1 MQTHDCEPTLTDTQ
15 VLEFCKTGY
24 HMIEAAVPPK
34 INERVVAAMDEQWDR
49 GGRQMH
55 SFTEQDWFV
64 ESVLANPAAAG
75 AARSLLGANFAL
87 PNWAT
92 WFREESPV
100 PANQWHIDG
109 GSMFDGQMNT
119 LKWFYY
125 PTACPEAMGPT
136 EFVPG
141 SHHVTNQVRFMAHYD
156 SIRGTWKSTAPAG
169 SIYFTAYPMW
179 HRRANA
185 TATGLRYMLTGTY
198 HRTVPPTR
206 DWIREPDFDFA
217 TADYWLAGAALRGAV
232 PQLARRRQPVH
243 VAVRAWRQVRGAR
256 GSGLA
261 DAGGDLGTPLRRA
274 GRLVGE
280 EINP

>member
-15 VLEFCKTGY
+15 VLEFCKNGY
-24 HMIEAAVPPK
+24 HMIEAAVPPE

-64 ESVLANPAAAG
+64 ESVLCNPAAAG

-92 WFREESPV
+92 WFREASPV
-100 PANQWHIDG
+100 AANQWHIDG
-109 GSMFDGQMNT
+109 GSMFDGQLNT

-125 PTACPEAMGPT
+125 PTACPEKMGPT

-169 SIYFTAYPMW
+169 SIYFTAYATW
-179 HRRANA
+179 HRRAHA
-185 TATGLRYMLTGTY
+185 TATGMRHMLTATY
-198 HRTVPPTR
+198 HRTAPPTR
-206 DWIREPDFDFA
+206 DWIREPDFDF
-217 TADYWLAGAALRGAV
+217 
-232 PQLARRRQPVH
+232 
-243 VAVRAWRQVRGAR
+243 
-256 GSGLA
+256 S
-261 DAGGDLGTPLRRA
+261 RA
-274 GRLVGE
+274 GYGGPSSQFVEQFRGDCKTAEMFLWLCGRHESYRNLGGQSWPLPGNRNQLPYGFPE
-280 EINP
+280 ELAAP

>member
-1 MQTHDCEPTLTDTQ
+1 MQTHDCQPTLTDTQ
-15 VLEFCKTGY
+15 VLEFCKNGH
-24 HMIEAAVPPK
+24 HMIEAAVPPE

-64 ESVLANPAAAG
+64 ESVLCNPAAAG

-125 PTACPEAMGPT
+125 PTACPEEMGPT

-217 TADYWLAGAALRGAV
+217 TADYWLEEPRFGEQYRSTRDAASLFMWLCG
-232 PQLARRRQPVH
+232 LGDKF
-243 VAVRAWRQVRGAR
+243 AVREGPVWPMPAAI
-256 GSGLA
+256 SGRPFGVP
-261 DAGGDLGTPLRRA
+261 AG
-274 GRLVGE
+274 V
-280 EINP
+280 

>member
-1 MQTHDCEPTLTDTQ
+1 MTDTQ

-24 HMIEAAVPPK
+24 HMIEAAVPAE
-34 INERVVAAMDEQWDR
+34 INERVVAAMTERFER

-55 SFTEQDWFV
+55 SFTQQEWFV

-75 AARSLLGANFAL
+75 VARSLLGANFSL

-109 GSMFDGQMNT
+109 GSMFDGRLDT

-125 PTACPEAMGPT
+125 PTACPEEMGPT
-136 EFVPG
+136 EFVAG

-156 SIRGTWKSTAPAG
+156 AIRGIWKSTAPAG

-179 HRRANA
+179 HRRARS

-198 HRTVPPTR
+198 HRTAPPTR
-206 DWIREPDFDFA
+206 DWLREPDFDFA
-217 TADYWLAGAALRGAV
+217 TANYWLEEPRFGEQYRSSRDAARLFMWLCG
-232 PQLARRRQPVH
+232 LGDKF
-243 VAVRAWRQVRGAR
+243 AVREGPTWPMPVEV
-256 GSGLA
+256 
-261 DAGGDLGTPLRRA
+261 A
-274 GRLVGE
+274 GRPFGVPAGV
-280 EINP
+280 